1 MKKTFLRGR
10 ILRLPC
16 FLTSLRRIIMII
28 WMRAAH
34 PAPAS
39 RAPVI
44 HWSETMFSKVP
55 KTPDF
60 PGMELGVLAFW
71 QDKDIKARSM
81 ARNTGRQKF
90 TFYEGPPTANG
101 MPHPG
106 HVLTRVM
113 KDIFLRYRAMC
124 GFDVLRKA
132 GWDTHGLPVEIEVEK
147 EIAAE
152 MGLSDAEREEMGGK
166 QLIEKYGVAKFINK
180 CRESVFRYEGEWR
193 KMTDRVGFWCD
204 MDDPYVT
211 CHNSYIESVWWILK
225 RYWDE
230 GLLYKGHK
238 IVPHCPSCDTALS
251 SHEVAQGYKDAEDPS
266 VFVRCPAKG
275 RDNTSFLVWTTT
287 PWTLISNTALCFSPD
302 YDYVT
307 VKNGDEFLIL
317 AEGRLAAL
325 FGDNLPEIVDRC
337 KGRDFEGMEYAPPF
351 SFVETDKK
359 AWYCILGDF
368 VTLDDGTGIVHIAP
382 AFGEDDYNLGK
393 KHDLPFLQPVD
404 TNGRFTPEV
413 TPWAGKFV
421 KDADPSIIENL
432 RERGLL
438 FHSAT
443 YKHAYPFC
451 WRCDSPLIYYAR
463 SSWFIK
469 TTAYKDTLLKVN
481 NEINWVPEHI
491 RSGRMGDFLE
501 NNVDWAVSRDR
512 YWGTPLNIWA
522 CEECGERECHDSA
535 ASLKQRADAWPWKDD
550 ADIDLHKPW
559 IDEISFKCPACG
571 GTMKRTPEVI
581 DCWLDSGA
589 MPVAQWHYP
598 HENKEK
604 FEDLFP
610 ADYITE
616 AIDQTRGWFY
626 SLMAL
631 NSFLFGKS
639 PFKTCLV
646 LGHVLDKDGAKM
658 SKSKGNVVDPTAA
671 FEKYGA
677 DAFRWYFYRENN
689 PWLPTRFFEEAMFDV
704 QKSMFL
710 TLWNV
715 YSFFV
720 IYANIDGFDPREHT
734 APANQRDPND
744 RWVLSRL
751 HRLLGDIA
759 SGLDSFA
766 IMAPARSVE
775 LFLDDL
781 SNWYVRRCRPRFW
794 KAEKDAD
801 KWAAYATLYECLT
814 TLCRALAP
822 FTPFLS
828 ETLYGNLVRSVD
840 PDAPDSVHLCDF
852 PAADASLISDELER
866 AVASVRD
873 IANQGRSLRSA
884 RRRRVRQ
891 PLAVMK
897 LKIPAGPARDALAP
911 FLPMLQDELNVREIV
926 FADSFNDLMAVTL
939 KPNFKTLGKK
949 LGKHNK
955 TLQDKISQDTKA
967 ILDALSADGSF
978 TLDTPD
984 GPIQLAEADFLKEF
998 TPDPDWAVGETVA
1011 LDLRLNPELIKAGLA
1026 REIVHSIQNQRKSMD
1041 LDYQD
1046 RIKVEFMGDEK
1057 IISIIDEYEEYI
1069 KAETLCEEFH
1079 IPQKEEA
1086 WQQQVDNL
1094 FRRCVEYEFDDF
1106 KVCINV
1112 VKSERPE

>member
-1 MKKTFLRGR
+1 
-10 ILRLPC
+10 
-16 FLTSLRRIIMII
+16 MII
-28 WMRAAH
+28 WMRTAHAA
-34 PAPAS
+34 PQRRRPLS
-39 RAPVI
+39 IGVN
-44 HWSETMFSKVP
+44 TMFSKVA

-60 PGMELGVLAFW
+60 PAMEQDVLAYW
-71 QDKDIKARSM
+71 QEHDTKAVSM
-81 ARNTGRQKF
+81 ARNIGNDKF

-113 KDIFLRYRAMC
+113 KDIFLRYRSMC

-152 MGLSDAEREEMGGK
+152 MGLSEAERQEMGGK
-166 QLIEKYGVAKFINK
+166 QLIEKFGIAQFIEK
-180 CRESVFRYEGEWR
+180 CRKSVFRYEGEWR

-204 MDDPYVT
+204 MDDPYIT
-211 CHNSYIESVWWILK
+211 CVNNYIESVWWILK

-251 SHEVAQGYKDAEDPS
+251 SHEVAQGYADVEDPS
-266 VFVRCPAKG
+266 VFIKCPVKG

-287 PWTLISNTALCFSPD
+287 PWTLISNTALCFSPTF
-302 YDYVT
+302 DYVT
-307 VKNGDEFLIL
+307 VRRGEEFLIL
-317 AEGRLAAL
+317 AEGRISAV
-325 FGDNLPEIVDRC
+325 FGEDKPEIVDRC
-337 KGRDFEGMEYAPPF
+337 KGADFQGVEYQQPF
-351 SFVETDKK
+351 AFVETDKK

-404 TNGRFTPEV
+404 TNGKFTSEV
-413 TPWAGKFV
+413 TPWAGQFV

-432 RERGLL
+432 KERNILL
-438 FHSAT
+438 HSEK
-443 YKHAYPFC
+443 YKHSYPFC

-469 TTAYKDTLLKVN
+469 TTAYKETLLKIN

-512 YWGTPLNIWA
+512 YWGTPLNIWV
-522 CEECGERECHDSA
+522 CGDCDEKECHDSA
-535 ASLKQRADAWPWKDD
+535 ASLKQRAETWPWATDD
-550 ADIDLHKPW
+550 AIDLHKPW
-559 IDEISFKCPACG
+559 IDEITMTCPKCG

-604 FEDLFP
+604 FESLFP

-631 NSFLFGKS
+631 SAFLFGKS

-646 LGHVLDKDGAKM
+646 LGHVLDKNGAKM

-704 QKSMFL
+704 QKGMFL

-720 IYANIDGFDPREHT
+720 IYANIDGFNPNEHT
-734 APANQRDPND
+734 VPVARRDEND
-744 RWVLSRL
+744 KWVLSRL
-751 HRLLGDIA
+751 HRLIRDITE
-759 SGLDSFA
+759 GLDSFA
-766 IMAPARSVE
+766 IMAPARAVE

-794 KAEKDAD
+794 KSEKDDD
-801 KWAAYATLYECLT
+801 KWAAYSTLYECLA
-814 TLCRALAP
+814 TLSKTLAP

-828 ETLYGNLVRSVD
+828 ETLHQNLVRTVD
-840 PDAPDSVHLCDF
+840 AGAPNSVHLCDF
-852 PAADASLISDELER
+852 PKVDKSLISDELEQ
-866 AVASVRD
+866 AVANVRD

-884 RRRRVRQ
+884 NRRRVRQ

-897 LKIPAGPARDALAP
+897 LRLPAGAARDAIQP
-911 FLPMLQDELNVREIV
+911 FLAMIQDELNVREIRFV
-926 FADSFNDLMAVTL
+926 DSFDDLMAVTL

-955 TLQDKISQDTKA
+955 TLQDKIRDDQQS
-967 ILDALSADGSF
+967 ILDALSNGGVF
-978 TLDTPD
+978 TLDTAD
-984 GPIQLAEADFLKEF
+984 GPIALADEDFLKEF
-998 TPDPDWAVGETVA
+998 SSDPDWAVGEIAA
-1011 LDLRLNPELIKAGLA
+1011 LDLRLSDELISAGLA
-1026 REIVHSIQNQRKSMD
+1026 REIVHRIQNIRKDLD
-1041 LDYQD
+1041 LDYQA
-1046 RIKVEFMGDEK
+1046 RITVALAGDK
-1057 IISIIDEYEEYI
+1057 KLLDVAAAHLDYI
-1069 KAETLCEEFH
+1069 KSETLCTDL
-1079 IPQKEEA
+1079 KTG
-1086 WQQQVDNL
+1086 VD
-1094 FRRCVEYEFDDF
+1094 
-1106 KVCINV
+1106 I
-1112 VKSERPE
+1112 KSESVAIDGMDLAVDVTPIGE